1 MVEKTHQKL
10 DLLTRFEQNCKRLI
24 IGILPIL
31 AFLAL
36 STPACAQI
44 SIISDEETEL
54 YLSKLIQ
61 PIFKSAGIPFNRNKI
76 YIVNDDSLN
85 AFVADGNNL
94 FVHTGTLIKADNPE
108 QLKGVLAHEV
118 GHITGGHILR
128 QKLKIQDIQEA
139 SLASMVLAGALGAA
153 SGRGDVAIAVM
164 MGSQSS
170 LLSNYLAYRVEEE
183 RSADE
188 AAITFLKKDNTSPK
202 GLLDFMKK
210 LQKQNTLNGVEESLY
225 FRTHPLT
232 SERITFLQQAVKA
245 SPYRPET
252 NSDEAYLRIKAKLSA
267 FLYEPEQTFLRYPL
281 TNSSIPARYAQAIA
295 FMKKLDFKNAH
306 NIIDALIKA
315 EPNNPYFHEVKA
327 QIYLEQG
334 KISQAKQE
342 YALILKLRPNTALF
356 QLDWAQVV
364 LAGTPNSQEIAEVI
378 KVLNQALIRR
388 SNSQGWLLLSQA
400 YYQAGHLAYADYAA
414 AEYSLRMGE
423 PEVAL
428 RQIQNAKRKNTNTG
442 LTLKLEDLKQRIKNL
457 YPKID
462 EKKFK

>member
-1 MVEKTHQKL
+1 
-10 DLLTRFEQNCKRLI
+10 
-24 IGILPIL
+24 
-31 AFLAL
+31 
-36 STPACAQI
+36 
-44 SIISDEETEL
+44 
-54 YLSKLIQ
+54 
-61 PIFKSAGIPFNRNKI
+61 
-76 YIVNDDSLN
+76 
-85 AFVADGNNL
+85 
-94 FVHTGTLIKADNPE
+94 
-108 QLKGVLAHEV
+108 
-118 GHITGGHILR
+118 
-128 QKLKIQDIQEA
+128 
-139 SLASMVLAGALGAA
+139 
-153 SGRGDVAIAVM
+153 
-164 MGSQSS
+164 
-170 LLSNYLAYRVEEE
+170 
-183 RSADE
+183 
-188 AAITFLKKDNTSPK
+188 
-202 GLLDFMKK
+202 MKK
-210 LQKQNTLNGVEESLY
+210 LQKQNHLNGVEENLY

-232 SERITFLQQAVKA
+232 SERITFLKQSVQA
-245 SPYRPET
+245 SPYKPNLAPDDT
-252 NSDEAYLRIKAKLSA
+252 YLRIKAKLSA

>member
-94 FVHTGTLIKADNPE
+94 FVHTGTLIKANNPE

-245 SPYRPET
+245 SPYSPET

-281 TNSSIPARYAQAIA
+281 TNSSIPARYAQTIA

-306 NIIDALIKA
+306 NIIDALINA

-334 KISQAKQE
+334 KLEQAKNE
-342 YALILKLRPNTALF
+342 YEIILRLRPNSALF

-364 LAGTPNSQEIAEVI
+364 LAGTPTSQEIQAVI
-378 KVLNQALIRR
+378 KALNQALIRR
-388 SNSQGWLLLSQA
+388 SSSQGWLLLSQA
-400 YYQAGHLAYADYAA
+400 YYQAGQPDYADYAA

-428 RQIQNAKRKNTNTG
+428 RQIKNAKRQKTNTG

-462 EKKFK
+462 EKKFN